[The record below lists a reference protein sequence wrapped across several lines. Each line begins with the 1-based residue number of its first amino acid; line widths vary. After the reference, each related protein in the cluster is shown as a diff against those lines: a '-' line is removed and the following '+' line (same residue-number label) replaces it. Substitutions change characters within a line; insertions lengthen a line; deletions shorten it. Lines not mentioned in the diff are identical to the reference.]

1 MKGFKIYWIITV
13 VLLLIYI
20 IAQLNR
26 PKEIDWTETL
36 SSKEKSP
43 FGTYVLKDRL
53 KDIFPGSSITSYRRP
68 VYNVIAE
75 DSVKNAAYII
85 IAPGLEFSKPDYEQL
100 IKYIKKGNDVLI
112 ASEYFGELFTE
123 NLKIKT
129 RYVFKIKDDPTPVNF
144 TNKHLNPGRK
154 YTLKK
159 GIGNMY
165 FDAFDTAKTIVLGE
179 NSSHKANFIKV
190 ALGRGSLYLITN
202 PRYFSNYSL
211 LQRQGQQYAAT
222 ALSFVK
228 NTRQILF
235 DEYYTQGEGGE
246 ETPMRVFL
254 NNPALRW
261 AYYIAIFSLML
272 FVIYEVKRRQRIIP
286 VIEPLTNSTME
297 FVTVIG
303 QLYYEKKNNADIAH
317 KKIIYLLTWLRDK
330 HNVKT
335 QISDDEFSKVLV
347 QKLGLKDDFVV
358 EITGYLNYINE
369 CSMVTDKELIKLNYL
384 TEKFYNQLQ

>member
-1 MKGFKIYWIITV
+1 MRGLKIYWIITV

-20 IAQLNR
+20 IAQLSR

-43 FGTYVLKDRL
+43 FGTYILKERL
-53 KDIFPGSSITSYRRP
+53 KDIFPGSSITSFRRP

-85 IAPGLEFSKPDYEQL
+85 VAPGLEFSKPDYEQL
-100 IKYIKKGNDVLI
+100 IKYVKKGNDVLI
-112 ASEYFGELFTE
+112 ASEYFGELFTK

-129 RYVFKIKDDPTPVNF
+129 RYVFKINGDSIPVNF
-144 TNKHLNPGRK
+144 TSKHLNPAK
-154 YTLKK
+154 QYTLKK
-159 GIGNMY
+159 GIGSMY
-165 FDAFDTAKTIVLGE
+165 FDSFDTAKTIVLGE

-190 ALGRGSLYLITN
+190 ALGSGFMYLISN

-211 LQRQGQQYAAT
+211 LQPQGEEYAAK
-222 ALSFVK
+222 ALSFIK
-228 NTRQILF
+228 STRNILF
-235 DEYYTQGEGGE
+235 DEYYTQGEGGK

-254 NNPALRW
+254 NNPALKW
-261 AYYIAIFSLML
+261 AYYLAVFSLLL

-303 QLYYEKKNNADIAH
+303 QLYYEKRNNADIAH
-317 KKIIYLLTWLRDK
+317 KKILYLLTWLRDK
-330 HNVKT
+330 HNVKNQT
-335 QISDDEFSKVLV
+335 FNDEFSNVLA
-347 QKLGLKDDFVV
+347 KLGLKADFAA
-358 EITGYLNYINE
+358 EITGYMNYINE
-369 CSMVTDKELIKLNYL
+369 SSMVTDRELIKLNNL
-384 TEKFYNQLQ
+384 TEQFYNQLQ